1 MKSKGDAKLTICI
14 ALVIFFSAAVVGGA
28 VILYRYS
35 YFDSVN
41 TILTFAIGILSL
53 LISIIPIYRNSAA
66 LVSAAGEKADVN
78 ENIKE
83 VSFGR
88 LPEDGDVVSGRY
100 LLEVICFLKE
110 KYTIEISVE
119 FSDRMYIF
127 KNDSGMD
134 SLRVIDENILF
145 SVKSC
150 TLELHDLINI

>member
-1 MKSKGDAKLTICI
+1 MDK
-14 ALVIFFSAAVVGGA
+14 VITEIIIGA
-28 VILYRYS
+28 V
-35 YFDSVN
+35 
-41 TILTFAIGILSL
+41 ILSL

-110 KYTIEISVE
+110 KYTIKKIELVDMFPHTRHVESVVYLE
-119 FSDRMYIF
+119 SKKDYRKKKSYGSDYAIF
-127 KNDSGMD
+127 KEKNRNSNSYKNICDTH
-134 SLRVIDENILF
+134 IDGA
-145 SVKSC
+145 
-150 TLELHDLINI
+150 

>member
-1 MKSKGDAKLTICI
+1 MDK
-14 ALVIFFSAAVVGGA
+14 VITEIIIGA
-28 VILYRYS
+28 V
-35 YFDSVN
+35 
-41 TILTFAIGILSL
+41 ILSL

-150 TLELHDLINI
+150 TLEERVLEICFVELHDLINI

>member
-1 MKSKGDAKLTICI
+1 MDK
-14 ALVIFFSAAVVGGA
+14 VITEIIIGA
-28 VILYRYS
+28 V
-35 YFDSVN
+35 
-41 TILTFAIGILSL
+41 ILSL

-66 LVSAAGEKADVN
+66 LVSAAGEKADIN

-127 KNDSGMD
+127 KNDSGVD
-134 SLRVIDENILF
+134 SLRVIDENMLF
-145 SVKSC
+145 SVKSSK
-150 TLELHDLINI
+150 LEERVLEIYFVELPDLINL

>member
-1 MKSKGDAKLTICI
+1 MDK
-14 ALVIFFSAAVVGGA
+14 VITEIIIGA
-28 VILYRYS
+28 V
-35 YFDSVN
+35 
-41 TILTFAIGILSL
+41 ILSL

-127 KNDSGMD
+127 KNDSGVD

-150 TLELHDLINI
+150 KLEERVLEIYFVELPDLINL